1 MKRRGERGFT
11 LIELMVV
18 VLIIGILLAIA
29 IPTFLGA
36 RTRSQD
42 AVAKASLR
50 IALTSAATLD
60 YVDADATALA
70 QEEGSLAFIEAD
82 QSSSGPKELS
92 VGVFTDEVW
101 TAAALSESGTCFF
114 VHAGLQQRA
123 LWGNDS
129 DPKRC
134 TAKEQSN
141 GAGVELGTKG
151 GQGSGAGGSSGG
163 GSSTP
168 ATPATPGGAYNA
180 YMVQMKDLVAYWPL
194 DETSGTTAKDA
205 SGHGLNGS
213 YVGHPQLG
221 DKPAVG
227 TGSSVSFIDSY
238 VKLPQLPMDFSQ
250 GFTVAAWAKPRVARF
265 YDRIWDFSNGRAKDM
280 VWLGRNQHRDEV
292 GFEIRDTPTGV
303 APRSG
308 GKGSMTEGRWS
319 FYVVTVDAKG
329 TYTMYV
335 NGRIASTGGYKVPAG
350 GSRSQNYLARSPWTD
365 QGTFD
370 GNLDEVSVFSRPLV
384 AAEVAEMT
392 TAGRGGSQNL
402 SQANQAPQQR
412 LSTGKR
418 INSAMDNPAGA
429 APAAEAAPAP
439 PPDPAQ
445 NLLELKR

>member
-1 MKRRGERGFT
+1 
-11 LIELMVV
+11 MVV

-42 AVAKASLR
+42 AVAKESLR

-82 QSSSGPKELS
+82 QSSGGPKELS
-92 VGVFTDEVW
+92 VGVFNDDVW

-123 LWGNDS
+123 LWGHDS
-129 DPKRC
+129 NPKRC
-134 TAKEQSN
+134 SAKEQSN
-141 GAGVELGTKG
+141 GEGVELGTQG
-151 GQGSGAGGSSGG
+151 GQGSGGGGSGG
-163 GSSTP
+163 GSSGP
-168 ATPATPGGAYNA
+168 ATPPTPGGAYNA
-180 YMVQMKDLVAYWPL
+180 YMKQLKDLVAYWPL

-205 SGHGLNGS
+205 SGHGLNGA

-227 TGSSVSFIDSY
+227 SGSAVTFLDSY
-238 VKLPQLPMDFSQ
+238 VKLPQLPIDFSQ

-265 YDRIWDFSNGRAKDM
+265 YDRIWDFSNGRATDM

-303 APRSG
+303 DPRTG
-308 GKGSMTEGRWS
+308 GKGSMIQGRWS

-329 TYTMYV
+329 SYTLYV
-335 NGRIASTGGYKVPAG
+335 NGRIASSGDYKVPAG

-370 GNLDEVSVFSRPLV
+370 GSLDEVSVFSRPLA

-392 TAGRGGSQNL
+392 KAGRAGGSSQNQL
-402 SQANQAPQQR
+402 QLANQAPQQR
-412 LSTGKR
+412 LSTGKK
-418 INSAMDNPAGA
+418 INPAQIVFLDRLVEQMDSPRSEGA
-429 APAAEAAPAP
+429 
-439 PPDPAQ
+439 
-445 NLLELKR
+445 